1 MNSSVN
7 HPATVETG
15 RLLSPPGFDVEAIRR
30 DFPILHQQI
39 NGYPLAYLDSAAST
53 QRPIQ
58 VIDAISRYYTHDHAN
73 VHRGVHTLSHRATDI
88 YEGARESVRSFINA
102 RSTREIVFTRGTTE
116 AINLVAATLGQRLT
130 AGDEI
135 LISAMEHHSNI
146 VPWQMLCERKGTILR
161 VAPINDQGELL
172 FDEFEKLLGKRT
184 RLVAI
189 THVSNALGSVNP
201 VREIIASAHA
211 HGIPVLID
219 GAQAI
224 AHQSVDVQALDCDFY
239 AFSSHKMCGPTGI
252 GALYGREALLETL
265 PPYQGGGDMIL
276 TVSFSGTTYN
286 ELPYRLEAGTPHI
299 AGAAGLGAAV
309 DYLRQV
315 GMDNIASHEAELLTY
330 ASNAL
335 SALPGLQLVGT
346 AAHKAGVV
354 SFNVDG
360 IHPHDVGTVL
370 DQHGVAIRA
379 GHHCAMPVM
388 ERFGIPGTARASF
401 AFYNTRAEIDQM
413 IDALRLAIRMFA

>member
-1 MNSSVN
+1 MAG
-7 HPATVETG
+7 PTA
-15 RLLSPPGFDVEAIRR
+15 GFDVEAIRQ
-30 DFPILHQQI
+30 DFPILHQQV

-53 QRPIQ
+53 QRPVQ
-58 VIDAISRYYTHDHAN
+58 VIDAIRHYYTHDHAN

-88 YEGARESVRSFINA
+88 YEGARETIRSFINA

-116 AINLVAATLGQRLT
+116 AINLVAATLGQRLS

-135 LISAMEHHSNI
+135 LISEMEHHSNI
-146 VPWQMLCERKGTILR
+146 VPWQMLCQRSGTILR
-161 VAPINDQGELL
+161 VVPIDDRGELL
-172 FDEFEKLLGKRT
+172 LDEFEKLLNERT

-189 THVSNALGSVNP
+189 THVSNALGTVSP
-201 VREIIASAHA
+201 LPQIIASAHGR
-211 HGIPVLID
+211 GIPVLVD

-224 AHQSVDVQALDCDFY
+224 AHQSVDVASLDCDFY
-239 AFSSHKMCGPTGI
+239 AFSGHKMCGPTGI
-252 GALYGREALLETL
+252 GVLYGREALLESL

-299 AGAAGLGAAV
+299 AGAAGLGAAI
-309 DYLRQV
+309 DYLQRV
-315 GMDNIASHEAELLTY
+315 GMDNIARHEADLLAY

-335 SALPGLQLVGT
+335 GELPGMQLVGT
-346 AAHKAGVV
+346 ATHKAAVA

-360 IHPHDVGTVL
+360 IHPHDLGTVL

-379 GHHCAMPVM
+379 GHHCAM
-388 ERFGIPGTARASF
+388 
-401 AFYNTRAEIDQM
+401 
-413 IDALRLAIRMFA
+413 